1 MPTSIASHTG
11 IVELFSTM
19 QTTAMSQASFAADQ
33 IAAAV
38 ERCSNLREAIDR
50 LRGRNDAVGLPVDA
64 KRIRDALAHRQS
76 LDTVFGADPSSL
88 AGNLADAQLLAESLK
103 RGGLDVQT
111 ALCYPVLV
119 RTTVDGKSSERLV
132 WMSGAERAQL
142 DQLALS
148 DSAELPGCPTRQ
160 QSDKDGRLTVYCCLD
175 AYSTVRLVGTS
186 VPQVLQQAA
195 TSLQA
200 AGGEVQRMMSEWAHA
215 NSKNVS
221 ASEEILALLKTL
233 AKKFEERLEKLHEE
247 RSEMSFESPL
257 WQNNRQRL
265 QISRE
270 QEQRRA
276 IERQIEQRSERRE
289 GR

>member
-1 MPTSIASHTG
+1 M
-11 IVELFSTM
+11 ELFSTM
-19 QTTAMSQASFAADQ
+19 QTAAMSQASVAADQ

-64 KRIRDALAHRQS
+64 KGIRDALAHRQS
-76 LDTVFGADPSSL
+76 LDAVFGADPSSL

-119 RTTVDGKSSERLV
+119 RTTVDGKSSERLT
-132 WMSGAERAQL
+132 WMSNAERAQL
-142 DQLALS
+142 DQLALP

-160 QSDKDGRLTVYCCLD
+160 RSDKDGRLTVYCCLD
-175 AYSTVRLVGTS
+175 AYATVRLVGTS

-200 AGGEVQRMMSEWAHA
+200 AGGEVRRMVSELARA
-215 NSKNVS
+215 NSKNVT
-221 ASEEILALLKTL
+221 ASEDILALLKTL
-233 AKKFEERLEKLHEE
+233 AKKFEQRIEKLHEE
-247 RSEMSFESPL
+247 RSEMTLENPP
-257 WQNNRQRL
+257 WQNYRQRL
-265 QISRE
+265 QIIRE
-270 QEQRRA
+270 HEQRRA
-276 IERQIEQRSERRE
+276 IEKQIEQRRERRE